1 MKYIRVFLK
10 LTAVNS
16 TGSINQ
22 VRVGKLSS
30 G

>member
-1 MKYIRVFLK
+1 MKYIRVLLK
-10 LTAVNS
+10 LAAVNL

>member
-1 MKYIRVFLK
+1 MKYIRVLLK
-10 LTAVNS
+10 LTVVNS
-16 TGSINQ
+16 SGLINQ